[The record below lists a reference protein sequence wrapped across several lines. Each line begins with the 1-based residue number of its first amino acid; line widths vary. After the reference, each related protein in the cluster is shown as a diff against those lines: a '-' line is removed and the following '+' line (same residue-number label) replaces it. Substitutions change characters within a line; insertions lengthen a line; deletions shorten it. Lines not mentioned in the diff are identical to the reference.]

1 MGNEV
6 TVKLPGGLWLGGT
19 RCQEA
24 DLRSLNGDDEVF
36 LSETA
41 DGSLLPVQRA
51 TLLLARCLTRLGA
64 LSPVSTNTVASLIA
78 GDREALLLHLRR
90 LTLGESLRCVLSCPD
105 PNCGE
110 KMDLGL
116 RVGDLLLPPYPHA
129 REQYETTTTQNG
141 DTYRVRFRLPTGAHQ
156 EEAAALARSDSQAAA
171 DLLLS
176 RCVEDVATKGGRRVG
191 DLPPVMADRLPTVM
205 AELDPQ
211 AELMLDVTCPA
222 CDHGFSALFDATAYL
237 LQELDL
243 RAKHIYE
250 EVHSLAFYYHW
261 SEAEIMG
268 MTPRKRH
275 LYLDLL
281 ADALTE

>member
-1 MGNEV
+1 MGDTA
-6 TVKLPGGLWLGGT
+6 TVKLPGGLWLGGM
-19 RCQEA
+19 RHQEA
-24 DLRSLNGDDEVF
+24 ALRSLNGDDEVF
-36 LSETA
+36 LSEMA

-51 TLLLARCLTRLGA
+51 TLLLARCLTRLGE
-64 LSPVSTNTVASLIA
+64 LSPVTTDTVASLIA

-105 PNCGE
+105 PDCGE
-110 KMDLGL
+110 KMDLDL

-129 REQYETTTTQNG
+129 REQYETTITENG

-156 EEAAALARSDSQAAA
+156 EEAAALARSALQPAT

-176 RCVEDVATKGGRRVG
+176 RCVEDVATEDGEGVG
-191 DLPPVMADRLPTVM
+191 ELPPVAADRLPTVL

-211 AELMLDVTCPA
+211 AELMLDVTCAA
-222 CDHGFSALFDATAYL
+222 CDHGFSALFDAAAYL
-237 LQELDL
+237 LQELDH

-261 SEAEIMG
+261 SEAEIMS
-268 MTPRKRH
+268 MTPRKRL